1 MALRLGT
8 VTTIVASSADAALDF
23 LQLHDAAFSGR
34 SLLDSAHVFA
44 HYTHSMG
51 WLPTSSPRWHSLR
64 KVCSAELF
72 APHSLDTQQSLR
84 LRRDKVRRLV
94 SHVAR
99 LAREGVPVGVNRL
112 AFVNAVNLLSSTI
125 FSTELADID
134 DDSSSSSSS
143 FEGVLAETNAAVGLP
158 NVSDFFPEVA
168 WLDPQGLRRRIESL
182 FERLHAMIDKQIE
195 RRLQERAAAATAPM
209 KDFLDVL
216 LDYRGAEDGGA
227 LIVRRSCR

>member
-8 VTTIVASSADAALDF
+8 VTTIVASSADAAIDF

-84 LRRDKVRRLV
+84 LRRDKVRRPA
-94 SHVAR
+94 AR
-99 LAREGVPVGVNRL
+99 LPCRAAGARGRACRRQP
-112 AFVNAVNLLSSTI
+112 
-125 FSTELADID
+125 
-134 DDSSSSSSS
+134 
-143 FEGVLAETNAAVGLP
+143 P
-158 NVSDFFPEVA
+158 
-168 WLDPQGLRRRIESL
+168 GLRDRSQPAL
-182 FERLHAMIDKQIE
+182 LHH
-195 RRLQERAAAATAPM
+195 
-209 KDFLDVL
+209 L
-216 LDYRGAEDGGA
+216 LHRP
-227 LIVRRSCR
+227 R